1 MRYSITQLTAV
12 LTTLSTTAQSAVL
25 PREKQGSCTKTKV
38 AILGAGVAGIAAAQN
53 LTNAGIDDF
62 IIVEYNDYIGGRMR
76 KQSFGKNADGK
87 PYTIEF
93 GANWV
98 EGIGSEATH
107 ENPIWQLAKKYD
119 LKSNK
124 SDYENYLTFDHK
136 GQTNW
141 SSTIKDL
148 EKIYSKAEAEAGRL
162 LLSNLQDTSVR
173 AAIRSAGWR
182 PDKDDMHAQAA
193 DWWKWDFESAWTP
206 DESGLIFG
214 VAGGNATFGYF
225 SDVSNLVVDQ
235 RGFSTI
241 IQEEAKTFLKNG
253 DSRLRLKTTVK
264 GVKYGKDGVKITTEK
279 GDCIQADYAICT
291 FSLGVLQSNTTE
303 FSPPLP
309 DWKQSA
315 IDQFA
320 MGTYTKI
327 FMQFEEAFWDNK
339 TQFFL
344 YADPLERGRYP
355 LFQSLNPK
363 GFAPGSN
370 ILFGTVTGEQAW
382 RVERQSNN
390 ETMEEILDVLRLM
403 FPKKNVTTPTAFT
416 YPRWSTEPWAYGSY
430 SNWPVG
436 MTLEKHQNMRANVE
450 RLYFAGEA
458 NSAEFFG
465 FLHGAYT
472 EGRDIANKIGNIL
485 NGKAGDDEF
494 DMERYENLHGTTFVD
509 EYDEDNGWLFPYD
522 VEGDEEE
529 GEEE

>member
-12 LTTLSTTAQSAVL
+12 LTTLSTTAHSAVL

-53 LTNAGIDDF
+53 LTKAGIDQF
-62 IIVEYNDYIGGRMR
+62 IIVEHNDYIGGRMR
-76 KQSFGKNADGK
+76 KQSFGKKADGQ

-119 LKSNK
+119 LKSHE

-148 EKIYSKAEAEAGRL
+148 EEIYSKAEAESGRL
-162 LLSNLQDTSVR
+162 LLGNLQDTSVR

-241 IQEEAKTFLKNG
+241 IQEEAKTFLKDG
-253 DSRLRLKTTVK
+253 DARLRLKTTVE
-264 GVKYGKDGVKITTEK
+264 GIKYGKDGVTITTDK

-327 FMQFEEAFWDNK
+327 FMQFEEAFWDNQ

-355 LFQSLNPK
+355 LFQSLNPE

-370 ILFGTVTGEQAW
+370 ILFGTVTGQQAW
-382 RVERQSNN
+382 RVERQTNN
-390 ETMEEILDVLRLM
+390 ETMEQILDVLRLM
-403 FPKKNVTTPTAFT
+403 FPDKNVTTPTAFT

-436 MTLEKHQNMRANVE
+436 MTLEKHQNMRANVQ
-450 RLYFAGEA
+450 RLWFAGEA

-522 VEGDEEE
+522 VEG
-529 GEEE
+529 GEEEEEKE